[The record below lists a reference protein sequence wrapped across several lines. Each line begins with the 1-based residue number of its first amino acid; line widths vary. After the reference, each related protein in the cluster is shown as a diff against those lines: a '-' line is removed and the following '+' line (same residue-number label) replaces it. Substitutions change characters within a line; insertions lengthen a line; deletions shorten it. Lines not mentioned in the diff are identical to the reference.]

1 MNGCLGDVSKTGP
14 YVTGEC
20 QTIELALKELQI
32 HIDTYHEKDLKKQL
46 KCEFPSCDFET
57 EFLTNKAA
65 MERLKLH
72 ASIQHSPKL
81 ETPENHL
88 ETRGENENNKA
99 VYKATQY
106 NIVYKKN
113 LLKKR

>member
-32 HIDTYHEKDLKKQL
+32 HIDTYHEKDLKKRL

-57 EFLTNKAA
+57 EFLPNEAA

-81 ETPENHL
+81 ETPEN
-88 ETRGENENNKA
+88 
-99 VYKATQY
+99 
-106 NIVYKKN
+106 N
-113 LLKKR
+113 L